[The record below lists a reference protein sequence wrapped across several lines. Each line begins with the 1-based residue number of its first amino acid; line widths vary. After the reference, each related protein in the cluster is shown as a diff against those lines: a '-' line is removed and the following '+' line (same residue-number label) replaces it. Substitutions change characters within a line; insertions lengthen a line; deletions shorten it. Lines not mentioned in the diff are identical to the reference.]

1 MNAHDDP
8 DHDAVEQLRAQSV
21 DRKVLGDVWDRYRER
36 LRRLVRLRLDRRLQ
50 GRVAPSDVLQEAF
63 VDFQA
68 RAREYVRQ
76 PDMPF
81 FLWLRF
87 LTGQRLQLIHRHH
100 LGTHGN
106 ARCTFANYP
115 GGKGEARSLAD
126 QHGLD
131 LYQRQFAPS
140 IQLSQIPLGRKSG
153 SVTARRPLSPNCWED
168 WCHGRGFSVRI
179 GASTTAKAQAY
190 GVDFYC

>member
-81 FLWLRF
+81 FLWLR
-87 LTGQRLQLIHRHH
+87 LMTGQRLQLIHRHH
-100 LGTHGN
+100 LGT
-106 ARCTFANYP
+106 
-115 GGKGEARSLAD
+115 
-126 QHGLD
+126 
-131 LYQRQFAPS
+131 
-140 IQLSQIPLGRKSG
+140 
-153 SVTARRPLSPNCWED
+153 WE
-168 WCHGRGFSVRI
+168 CALHI
-179 GASTTAKAQAY
+179 
-190 GVDFYC
+190 C